1 MGSRRRVVTGH
12 DEHGASIVVSDE
24 AIAPRTSPGLPGV
37 DMLYLWGS
45 DAPQTY
51 PDAGAEPAWI
61 AHFPPPGGFRFL
73 TFSIP
78 PAGQEWADAGSDEAV
93 AHAKATFPG
102 LLETFSEEDAGV
114 HASDTTDVALVLS
127 GEVVLELGDGVER
140 TLRAGDTVVQNGT
153 RHAWTNRTSEPV
165 EMLFVLLGAER
176 SR

>member
-24 AIAPRTSPGLPGV
+24 TVAPRTSPGLPGV

-51 PDAGAEPAWI
+51 PDAGTEPAW
-61 AHFPPPGGFRFL
+61 ASHFPPPGGFRFL

-78 PAGQEWADAGSDEAV
+78 PAGEEWADAGSDEAV

-153 RHAWTNRTSEPV
+153 RHAWTNRTNERV